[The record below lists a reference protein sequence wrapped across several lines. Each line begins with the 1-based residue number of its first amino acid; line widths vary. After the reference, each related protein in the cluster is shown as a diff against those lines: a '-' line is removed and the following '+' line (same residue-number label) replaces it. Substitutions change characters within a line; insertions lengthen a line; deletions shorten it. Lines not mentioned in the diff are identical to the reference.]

1 MIKILLSASIIIN
14 LILGFL
20 LYQQMNRPPLERII
34 VEHTPPK
41 AVIKKIS
48 KKVVVKGQTPSDQN
62 QSISNQEDS
71 EDLYDPESSRLF
83 EEVGEKVVQDR
94 LAYLTGKLN
103 LTQSDLDQIEKIK
116 ESYFKKLHQIIA
128 LESNGELGI
137 DQRRQMLDLETE
149 RDREIETLMGKD
161 KWETF
166 KKYKKSYN
174 QKKFEEQSSDYGI
187 VVPMDI

>member
-1 MIKILLSASIIIN
+1 MKILLSVSIILN
-14 LILGFL
+14 LILGIL

-41 AVIKKIS
+41 AVVKKIS
-48 KKVVVKGQTPSDQN
+48 KKIIGTGQGPSHQN
-62 QSISNQEDS
+62 QSVSNQEDS
-71 EDLYDPESSRLF
+71 DDLYDPESNRLF

-94 LAYLTGKLN
+94 FAFLTGKLN
-103 LTQSDLDQIEKIK
+103 LTQGDLDQIEKIK
-116 ESYFKKLHQIIA
+116 DSYFKKLHQIIA

-161 KWETF
+161 KWEKF

-174 QKKFEEQSSDYGI
+174 QKNFEEQSSDYGI

>member
-48 KKVVVKGQTPSDQN
+48 KKIVVKGQTPSDQN
-62 QSISNQEDS
+62 QSITNQEDS

-149 RDREIETLMGKD
+149 RDREIETFMGKD